1 MFNAEILANI
11 GPIDWYQSWV
21 SYGATE
27 NITNYK
33 FFLVCELHG
42 VHHLVDQS
50 QANLLI
56 YADNLRQEYIY
67 QKK

>member
-27 NITNYK
+27 NIDNYK

-50 QANLLI
+50 QAN
-56 YADNLRQEYIY
+56 
-67 QKK
+67 